1 MNCLYPTIMAV
12 REYYELLPKE
22 VENFF
27 PENTP
32 TDGNYFYTLRID
44 YYIPDDLKRATGD
57 LPIRPFDV

>member
-1 MNCLYPTIMAV
+1 MAV